1 MLTNME
7 VVIDFEY
14 LKGRQNEM
22 FVRDLSL
29 AAENWSY
36 SFLYEIPYD
45 MMPSGSD
52 VNGLNWANGHIV

>member
-1 MLTNME
+1 MQLQFSMESTQLIYFKTFVDKMLTNME

-29 AAENWSY
+29 AAEN
-36 SFLYEIPYD
+36 
-45 MMPSGSD
+45 
-52 VNGLNWANGHIV
+52 